1 MKTTIGPKL
10 EIPVAPREA
19 WQVKRSKRFLTEG
32 GVRRRSQ
39 WIPPTDCLWARVRN
53 GFLLMRRAYTTTR
66 PGLLVL
72 DCAEGRR
79 LIAIEVSHTAPVC
92 IDIARVVAMSSTVRL
107 RTCVSLSLAATSTNC
122 IFVKQAWCP
131 HSGTTGT
138 IVLETAGEPTS
149 ASGQNSTFDVSRMIA
164 WDPSIE
170 FRTTRLESL
179 PCVLFEPVCI
189 SASSPHKGNAVLLDA
204 DDVPAGFSAWKG
216 VRQLLSLV
224 IPGL

>member
-1 MKTTIGPKL
+1 MHITIGPKL
-10 EIPVAPREA
+10 EFPVAPLES
-19 WQVKRSKRFLTEG
+19 WHVKRSKRFLTEG
-32 GVRRRSQ
+32 GVKRRSQ
-39 WIPPTDCLWARVRN
+39 WIPPTDCAWARIRH
-53 GFLLMRRAYTTTR
+53 GFLLMRRAYATAR

-79 LIAIEVSHTAPVC
+79 LIAIEVSHAAPVC
-92 IDIARVVAMSSTVRL
+92 VDVGRVVAMSTTVRL
-107 RTCVSLSLAATSTNC
+107 RTRISLSLAATSTNC
-122 IFVKQAWCP
+122 VFVKQAWCP
-131 HSGTTGT
+131 QHGTTGT
-138 IVLETAGEPTS
+138 IVLETAGEPTA
-149 ASGQNSTFDVSRMIA
+149 ASGQNATFDVSRMIA

-189 SASSPHKGNAVLLDA
+189 SASSPHKGSAVLLDA
-204 DDVPAGFSAWKG
+204 DDTPAGFSAWKG